1 MLSFWVNHNK
11 SAGLLGKPRVLKNI
25 AVTPNSYRRIR
36 IYRQIHRHAIGFHP
50 MPSKEHE
57 MTLNELLKSKRE
69 QILRTA
75 KAHGAYNVR
84 VFGSVARG
92 DARENSD
99 VDLLIDIVGPTTPW
113 FPGGLLADLETAL
126 GRRVDIVIARSLHPL
141 LRESVLKEA
150 VPL

>member
-1 MLSFWVNHNK
+1 M
-11 SAGLLGKPRVLKNI
+11 SALEVLRAKQSEIQSI
-25 AVTPNSYRRIR
+25 A
-36 IYRQIHRHAIGFHP
+36 
-50 MPSKEHE
+50 
-57 MTLNELLKSKRE
+57 
-69 QILRTA
+69 A
-75 KAHGAYNVR
+75 KHGAGNLR

-99 VDLLIDIVGPTTPW
+99 VDLLIDVVGPTTPW
-113 FPGGLLADLETAL
+113 FPGGLLTDLETAL

>member
-1 MLSFWVNHNK
+1 M
-11 SAGLLGKPRVLKNI
+11 SALEVLRAKQSEIQSI
-25 AVTPNSYRRIR
+25 A
-36 IYRQIHRHAIGFHP
+36 
-50 MPSKEHE
+50 
-57 MTLNELLKSKRE
+57 
-69 QILRTA
+69 A
-75 KAHGAYNVR
+75 KHGAGNLR

-113 FPGGLLADLETAL
+113 FPGGLLTDLETAL

-150 VPL
+150 VAL